1 MSLNYAYVLVKS
13 NITATVAPTTQLSF
27 KNCAPFTKC
36 ITKINGTATVD
47 QEEINLVMLLHNLI
61 EYSSNYPEI
70 TRGLCC
76 FSKHE

>member
-36 ITKINGTATVD
+36 ITKINGTAIVD
-47 QEEINLVMLLHNLI
+47 QEDFNLVMLLHNLK

-70 TRGLCC
+70 TGGLWC